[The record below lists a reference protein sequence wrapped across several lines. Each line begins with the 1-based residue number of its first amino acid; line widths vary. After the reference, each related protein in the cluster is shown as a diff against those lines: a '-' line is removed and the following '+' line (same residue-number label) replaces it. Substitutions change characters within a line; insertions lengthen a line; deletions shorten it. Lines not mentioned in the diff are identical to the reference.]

1 MKFTLE
7 FMGACFLKCI
17 IAANWILG
25 QWKGLTYKMGE
36 AVPIVLELV
45 MVQK

>member
-1 MKFTLE
+1 MKVTS
-7 FMGACFLKCI
+7 ACFLRFI

-36 AVPIVLELV
+36 AVPMVLELV